1 MKYLFMIMFVALVG
15 VPAFGL
21 LTSQQAISVN
31 KMNPRAKKSS
41 LGTAVLANVE
51 LRRSVRGTYDFAVDA
66 GAVSNISLRDREGVV
81 ITIPDNAV
89 VYNVFIDTITVPDS
103 AADGSSV
110 GFGVVSVGDVKAA
123 VAEASITGLLNGIP
137 VGTAASSIKLSADKI
152 PFISIALEALTSGK
166 VDVYFDYYI
175 GQ

>member
-1 MKYLFMIMFVALVG
+1 MAILSRPNISPQQRLDLEDWES
-15 VPAFGL
+15 L
-21 LTSQQAISVN
+21 L
-31 KMNPRAKKSS
+31 SS
-41 LGTAVLANVE
+41 LRTDSLLWTKQFLSGSNLIVKGFSITGVGLKVATVAMTDATLFIPE
-51 LRRSVRGTYDFAVDA
+51 STTDF
-66 GAVSNISLRDREGVV
+66 SYFISSPTD
-81 ITIPDNAV
+81 PD
-89 VYNVFIDTITVPDS
+89 ITVPDS

-166 VDVYFDYYI
+166 VDVYFDYYLA
-175 GQ
+175 Q